1 MKKKMKDKWEMESKK
16 EIGLG
21 FGAKTPVIC
30 VHLAGKQK
38 LGRREKGG
46 RR

>member
-30 VHLAGKQK
+30 VQLAGKRK